1 MGWGLWSGRGW
12 GCANRRAALLATAI
26 LVLALILLNYTLT
39 LIQTLT
45 LALKYTYYRIHS
57 LD

>member
-12 GCANRRAALLATAI
+12 GSANRRAALLATAI
-26 LVLALILLNYTLT
+26 LVLAFILLNYTLI
-39 LIQTLT
+39 LILTLT